1 MVEELPS
8 VSDEEL
14 ARQRNDRAL
23 VYMARPDAAQLAEIA
38 KLVDEG
44 RVRPHV
50 QSTFPLS
57 EAASA
62 QQSDGQAP
70 RSGRRR

>member
-1 MVEELPS
+1 
-8 VSDEEL
+8 
-14 ARQRNDRAL
+14 
-23 VYMARPDAAQLAEIA
+23 MARPDAAQLAEIA

-44 RVRPHV
+44 RVRPWV

-62 QQSDGQAP
+62 QQTLEKGHIRGKIVLKMDV
-70 RSGRRR
+70 